1 MRAINK
7 KNARRLR
14 RRRHIRKKLSGTA
27 SRPRL
32 TVFRS
37 AKHIYCQVIDDLNG
51 VTLVSASSMSKGADD
66 DVSKNAGNV
75 GGATAVGVL
84 LASRLKEKGISLL
97 AFDRN
102 GYRYHGRVQAV
113 AEALRNEGIE
123 V

>member
-1 MRAINK
+1 MSPRNK
-7 KNARRLR
+7 KLVRRLR

-37 AKHIYCQVIDDLNG
+37 AKHIYCQVIDDLKG
-51 VTLVSASSMSKGADD
+51 ETLASASTLVKEAGDKAAENS
-66 DVSKNAGNV
+66 GNV
-75 GGATAVGVL
+75 QGATDVGTL
-84 LASRLKEKGISLL
+84 LAGRLKEKGISLL

-113 AEALRNEGIE
+113 AEALRKEGIE

>member
-37 AKHIYCQVIDDLNG
+37 AKHIYCQVIDDRNG

>member
-1 MRAINK
+1 MRASNK
-7 KNARRLR
+7 KKARRLR

-37 AKHIYCQVIDDLNG
+37 AKHIYCQVIDDLEG
-51 VTLVSASSMSKGADD
+51 VTLVSASSLVKGDKD
-66 DVSKNAGNV
+66 IVSKNSGNV
-75 GGATAVGVL
+75 EGATAVGEM
-84 LASRLKEKGISLL
+84 LASRLKEKGISLV

-113 AEALRNEGIE
+113 AEALRKEGIG

>member
-1 MRAINK
+1 MRANK
-7 KNARRLR
+7 KKMTRRLR

-37 AKHIYCQVIDDLNG
+37 AKHIYCQVIDDMKG
-51 VTLVSASSMSKGADD
+51 VTLASASSLAN
-66 DVSKNAGNV
+66 DVAAEAGKNSGNV
-75 GGATAVGVL
+75 NGATDVGVM
-84 LASRLKEKGISLL
+84 LAGRLKEMGISLL

-102 GYRYHGRVQAV
+102 GYKYHGRVEAI
-113 AEALRNEGIE
+113 AEALRKEGIE

>member
-1 MRAINK
+1 MRAANK
-7 KNARRLR
+7 KMARRQR
-14 RRRHIRKKLSGTA
+14 RRRHIRKTLSGTA

-37 AKHIYCQVIDDLNG
+37 AKHIYCQVIDDMEG
-51 VTLVSASSMSKGADD
+51 VTLASASSLTKEGAEGNAKNSGNIKGATD
-66 DVSKNAGNV
+66 
-75 GGATAVGVL
+75 VGVL

-102 GYRYHGRVQAV
+102 GYKYHGRVQAV
-113 AEALRNEGIE
+113 AEALRKEGIE